1 MKVHERCPGILS
13 QQVDAYPGKQGHRPG
28 DQAGA
33 GGTARPAE
41 SLVCLEGRA
50 VAFPLGSLSLI
61 SLALHKQGAVG
72 TRFLSI
78 PAVLSRSTLHEMSTI
93 K

>member
-1 MKVHERCPGILS
+1 MKVHERRPGILN

-33 GGTARPAE
+33 GSKARPAG

-50 VAFPLGSLSLI
+50 VAFPL
-61 SLALHKQGAVG
+61 
-72 TRFLSI
+72 
-78 PAVLSRSTLHEMSTI
+78 RSTVLDFSGSA
-93 K
+93 